1 MDDLKVWI
9 VPAISFCCF
18 IVFVSLYF
26 LYSIGEIKIS
36 RGTYAEVVQQN
47 QGVATIEEF
56 QKAMNSS
63 IK

>member
-18 IVFVSLYF
+18 IIFISFYF

-36 RGTYAEVVQQN
+36 RGTYTEVQQN
-47 QGVATIEEF
+47 QGVVTIEEF

-63 IK
+63 LK